1 MSPERFE
8 GADMSL
14 TSDVPIDEFDIHS
27 AAMYGAH
34 GYPFAQWDRLRRE
47 SPIHFF
53 GDADIPY
60 WAITKHEDITAIG
73 RQPDLFLNGP
83 LLFLNNQYG
92 NEEFERPKTLIEQD
106 NPIHRASRKLIS
118 NRFTPRAL
126 KTIHASVDQIAKD
139 IVNDLLDNND
149 GEVVDFV
156 EKVSAPLPI
165 AVIAWLLG
173 VPEEMWTQLFDWT
186 NRVIGS
192 EDPEFNA
199 SGDKA
204 NDGQTAMV
212 EMFTYFTQLVEER
225 KKDPRDDLITVFT
238 TAEVDGKKLELMEI
252 LAWCQ
257 IIMVAGNETT
267 RNATSG
273 GLLAF
278 IENPDQLRKLQ
289 ADPSLLKPAVEEV
302 VRWSSPI
309 IHFTRTLSADT
320 EFKGKQF
327 KKGDHV
333 ALFYPS
339 ANRDE
344 DVFEAPY
351 EFRVDRTPN
360 RHIGFGVGEH
370 FCAGAHVA
378 RLELEMAFRYLLP
391 RIEEIELAGDISR
404 LQSNLVGG
412 IKRLPIR
419 YKLKPA

>member
-1 MSPERFE
+1 
-8 GADMSL
+8 MSL
-14 TSDVPIDEFDIHS
+14 ASDVPVDEFDIHT
-27 AAMYGAH
+27 AASYGAH

-47 SPIHFF
+47 SPVHFF

-73 RQPDLFLNGP
+73 RQPDLFLSGP

-92 NEEFERPKTLIEQD
+92 NDEFERPKTLIEQD

-126 KTIHASVDQIAKD
+126 KSIHASVDQIAKD
-139 IVNDLLDNND
+139 IVDDLLETND

-173 VPEEMWTQLFDWT
+173 VPEDMWKDLYDWT

-199 SGDKA
+199 TGDKA
-204 NDGQTAMV
+204 GDGQTAMV

-225 KKDPRDDLITVFT
+225 RKDPRDDLITVFT

-278 IENPDQLRKLQ
+278 IDNPDQLRKLQ

-419 YKLKPA
+419 YKLKPQ

>member
-1 MSPERFE
+1 
-8 GADMSL
+8 MSL
-14 TSDVPIDEFDIHS
+14 ASDVPIDEFDIHT
-27 AAMYGAH
+27 AASYGAH

-47 SPIHFF
+47 SPVHFF

-73 RQPDLFLNGP
+73 RQPDLFLSGP

-106 NPIHRASRKLIS
+106 NPVHRASRKLIS

-126 KTIHASVDQIAKD
+126 KSIHAGVDQIAKD
-139 IVNDLLDNND
+139 IVNDLLETND

-173 VPEEMWTQLFDWT
+173 VPEDMWKDLYDWT

-199 SGDKA
+199 AGDKA
-204 NDGQTAMV
+204 SDGQTAMV

-225 KKDPRDDLITVFT
+225 KNDPRDDLITVFT

-419 YKLKPA
+419 YKLKPQ

>member
-1 MSPERFE
+1 
-8 GADMSL
+8 MSL
-14 TSDVPIDEFDIHS
+14 ASDVPIDEFDIHT
-27 AAMYGAH
+27 AASYGAH

-83 LLFLNNQYG
+83 LLFLNKQYG

-126 KTIHASVDQIAKD
+126 KSIHASVDQIAKD
-139 IVNDLLDNND
+139 IVDDLLETND

-173 VPEEMWTQLFDWT
+173 VPEDMWKDLYDWT

-199 SGDKA
+199 TGDKVS
-204 NDGQTAMV
+204 DGQTAMV

-225 KKDPRDDLITVFT
+225 RKDPRDDLITVFT

-419 YKLKPA
+419 YKLKPQ

>member
-1 MSPERFE
+1 MRGKRFE

-14 TSDVPIDEFDIHS
+14 ASDVPIDEFDIHT
-27 AAMYGAH
+27 AASYGAH

-47 SPIHFF
+47 SPVHFF

-73 RQPDLFLNGP
+73 RQPDLFLSGP

-92 NEEFERPKTLIEQD
+92 NDEFERPKTLIEQD

-126 KTIHASVDQIAKD
+126 KSIHASVDQIAKD
-139 IVNDLLDNND
+139 IVDDLLETND

-173 VPEEMWTQLFDWT
+173 VPEDMWKDLYDWT

-199 SGDKA
+199 TGDKA
-204 NDGQTAMV
+204 GDGQTAMV

-225 KKDPRDDLITVFT
+225 RKDPRDDLITVFT
-238 TAEVDGKKLELMEI
+238 TAEVDGKKLELMDI

-419 YKLKPA
+419 YKLKPQ